1 MNTTALKTTATYGG
15 PAVFCAGLAMFA
27 VAIVGAGGS
36 RPIAEASPG
45 PTETVTAA
53 PAPVTRR
60 TTVTVSVRPSASP
73 TSERA
78 AQAHM
83 LAAGQAP
90 SGRDTAAEQRPAEVT
105 PSGPSPTPESP
116 AHCRGTVLAVQ
127 VLRAAC
133 VSVGGSR

>member
-1 MNTTALKTTATYGG
+1 MNTTALKTTVTYGG

-36 RPIAEASPG
+36 SPIAEASLR
-45 PTETVTAA
+45 PTVTVTAA
-53 PAPVTRR
+53 PVPVTSR

-73 TSERA
+73 TSGRA
-78 AQAHM
+78 AEAHV
-83 LAAGQAP
+83 LAAEQAP
-90 SGRDTAAEQRPAEVT
+90 PGQGVTAQQRPAEVT

-127 VLRAAC
+127 ALRAAC
-133 VSVGGSR
+133 VSVGGGR